1 MNAAKKDFTNIS
13 TGNVYRTIAEATSE
27 QETQQVIEAAP
38 AVDAPHTRKTYTEAE
53 AQEFLSS
60 LKTAGRKGV
69 KLPRINLAFS
79 PEVYDFVKTM
89 SKVSG
94 ITLTEFVNKVMKQY
108 MDEHREQYEK
118 AIEFRNSL

>member
-1 MNAAKKDFTNIS
+1 MAAKDFTAALDVNP
-13 TGNVYRTIAEATSE
+13 VYSVIAEATAA
-27 QETQQVIEAAP
+27 QEITENEETTQTEETKRA
-38 AVDAPHTRKTYTEAE
+38 RKTYTDEE
-53 AQEFLSS
+53 AQEFLAN

-69 KLPRINLAFS
+69 KLPRLNMAFS
-79 PEVYDFVKTM
+79 PDVYDYIRTM

-108 MDEHREQYEK
+108 MDEHMEQYEK

>member
-1 MNAAKKDFTNIS
+1 MAKKDFTAAAN
-13 TGNVYRTIAEATSE
+13 TNPVYSAIAEATAAQEAE
-27 QETQQVIEAAP
+27 QIIEAAP
-38 AVDAPHTRKTYTEAE
+38 AAEAPHTRKTYTEAE

-69 KLPRINLAFS
+69 KLPRLNMAFA
-79 PEVYDFVKTM
+79 PEVYDYIRTM

-108 MDEHREQYEK
+108 MNEHMEQYEK